1 MENKEC
7 EKSKLLLHACCAP
20 CSSYVLELL
29 AEQYDITVYF
39 YNPNITEKEE
49 YVKRYNELLRF
60 IDEAPFAA
68 NVVSVDG
75 GYDGDSFLAMSKGM
89 EQLPERGDRCYKCY
103 SLRLE
108 DTARY
113 ASEHGFDMFTTTLSI
128 SPHKNATW
136 INEIGAL
143 CQEKYDIEYMYSDF
157 KKKNG
162 YSRSIELS
170 KEYDLYRQDYCGCIY
185 SKREKNEKNK
195 KNKQ

>member
-29 AEQYDITVYF
+29 AEQYDITVFF

-89 EQLPERGDRCYKCY
+89 EQLPERGARCYKCY